1 MPASAAT
8 AQASPGDLP
17 RRILWLLSL
26 YRLLV
31 PLVLLLMQRLAYA
44 PWSLVIPGPGL
55 FLPAC
60 VAYLGVAALLLVEPR
75 LKWPSLR
82 SMALV
87 NAFVDSAGLALILY
101 ASGGVAS
108 GLGILLVLPVMAMA
122 TLAGPRTALVVGAIA
137 SISVLA
143 QQVFVDLFQRM
154 TATDYATAA
163 VLGAVLFAIALSA
176 SPIANRLHENEA
188 LVRRQEV
195 DLANLA
201 DLSQHVVQRFR
212 EGLLVIDSSDRV
224 RLINESASRL
234 LGSINIRPE
243 APLGEI
249 SLRLLHLLESW
260 RQSGGAGGSTDR
272 TFASADGA
280 RMVRADFAPLGKAA
294 PAPVLVF
301 LEDTSVLAE
310 KVQQRKLAALARLSA
325 SIAHEVKNPV
335 GAMSHAGQLLAESEG
350 LSVEDRELTQI
361 IRRNANRVSAIIDN
375 VHQLSRGDTH
385 LEQLALQSWIEE
397 FQVEFCDTMQF
408 PRERLHVSGPAPDI
422 DVRADPDQL
431 RQIVWNLCENAIKH
445 AIGES
450 QDQSIELKYGRML
463 LNNRPFLE
471 VCDRGPGVP
480 LEQTERIFEP
490 FFSTGRGTGLGLFL
504 ARELAETSGATL
516 LYEAR
521 AGGGSIF
528 RIIFSDPER
537 WEKRA

>member
-1 MPASAAT
+1 
-8 AQASPGDLP
+8 
-17 RRILWLLSL
+17 
-26 YRLLV
+26 
-31 PLVLLLMQRLAYA
+31 
-44 PWSLVIPGPGL
+44 
-55 FLPAC
+55 
-60 VAYLGVAALLLVEPR
+60 
-75 LKWPSLR
+75 
-82 SMALV
+82 V
-87 NAFVDSAGLALILY
+87 NASVDSAGIALILY

-122 TLAGPRTALVVGAIA
+122 TLAGPRAALVVGAIA
-137 SISVLA
+137 SISTLG
-143 QQVFVDLFQRM
+143 QQVFVDFFQRM
-154 TATDYATAA
+154 SGTDYANAV
-163 VLGAVLFAIALSA
+163 VLGGVLFAIALSA

-201 DLSQHVVQRFR
+201 ELSQHVVQRFR
-212 EGLLVIDSSDRV
+212 EGLLVIDSSDRI

-234 LGSINIRPE
+234 LGVNIRPD
-243 APLGEI
+243 APLGD
-249 SLRLLHLLESW
+249 LLPRLLQLLESW
-260 RQSGGAGGSTDR
+260 RQCGGAGSSTDR

-280 RMVRADFAPLGKAA
+280 RMVRADFAPLGKEA

-301 LEDTSVLAE
+301 LEDTSVLDE

-350 LSVEDRELTQI
+350 LSMEDRELTQI

-375 VHQLSRGDTH
+375 VHRLSRGDTH
-385 LEQLALQSWIEE
+385 LEQLSLQSWIEE
-397 FQVEFCDTMQF
+397 FRVEFCDTMQF
-408 PRERLHVSGPAPDI
+408 SGERLQVNGPAPDI

-445 AIGES
+445 ALGES
-450 QDQSIELKYGRML
+450 PDQPIELRYGRML
-463 LNNRPFLE
+463 LNDRPFLE

-480 LEQTERIFEP
+480 LDQTERIFEP

-504 ARELAETSGATL
+504 ARELAQTSGATL

-521 AGGGSIF
+521 TGGGSIF